1 MIINWQHLLKAL
13 IDIRRKMFKIIDSF
27 IDKITMYK
35 LIMYY
40 LVALILVAIG
50 LSVFKDLQYNPY
62 YIAISALILVT
73 ASWTIN
79 KMFANFFSAPTNSES
94 SIISGLILTLIVAPN
109 PTGYGIMFLLAASG
123 LAIASKYLLTIRR
136 KHLFNPAAIAV
147 VLTALGARQSATWWV
162 GTAVMLPFV
171 LIGGVLIVRKIRRT
185 KMVLG
190 FFISSTFATIV
201 YSIMSKVSV
210 TTSLHNLIFSSAMFF
225 LGFVMLTEPLT
236 SPTTSKKQTW
246 YGVLVG
252 LLLPPQVHLLGVY
265 SSPEIA
271 LIIGNLFSYIVS
283 PKTKLFLTLKE
294 KIRIAA
300 TSVEFVFT
308 PSRKLAYQPG
318 QYMEW
323 TLPHQKTDIR
333 GGRRYFTLASSPTEN
348 DIRIGVKFFEN
359 GSSFKEALLDA
370 NHQTPIVA
378 SQISGDFVLP
388 KDKSLKLVFIAGGI
402 GITPFRSMIKY
413 LIDKKETRVVN
424 LLYSVRNEK
433 EISYRDIFET
443 ARSSIGLKTIYTI
456 TDDNSAVTKSNIHV
470 GKITP
475 KLIRTE
481 VPDFSDRIFY
491 ISGTHSMVDAVKE
504 MLVQLGVEKHQIKT
518 DFFPGYV

>member
-1 MIINWQHLLKAL
+1 MWY
-13 IDIRRKMFKIIDSF
+13 KMFKFIDSLV
-27 IDKITMYK
+27 DKITMYK

-50 LSVFKDLQYNPY
+50 LSIFKDLQYNPY
-62 YIAISALILVT
+62 YIAISALVLVT

-79 KMFANFFSAPTNSES
+79 KIFANFFSAPTNSES
-94 SIISGLILTLIVAPN
+94 SIITGLILTLIIAPN
-109 PTGYGIMFLLAASG
+109 PTGYSFMFLLAAAG
-123 LAIASKYLLTIRR
+123 LAIASKYLLTIRN

-162 GTAVMLPFV
+162 GTAAMLPFV

-185 KMVLG
+185 KMVLA
-190 FFISSTFATIV
+190 FFISSALATIA
-201 YSIMSKVSV
+201 YSLISRVSV
-210 TTSLHNLIFSSAMFF
+210 MTSLHNLVFSSAMFF
-225 LGFVMLTEPLT
+225 LGFVMLTEPIT

-246 YGVLVG
+246 YAVLVG
-252 LLLPPQVHLLGVY
+252 LLLPPQVHLFSFY
-265 SSPEIA
+265 SSPEIT
-271 LIIGNLFSYIVS
+271 LVIGNLFAYIVS
-283 PKTKLFLTLKE
+283 PKTKLFLALKE
-294 KIRIAA
+294 KVRIAA
-300 TSVEFVFT
+300 TSVDFVFI
-308 PSRKLAYQPG
+308 PSHKLVYQAG

-323 TLPHQKTDIR
+323 TLPHQKTDLR
-333 GGRRYFTLASSPTEN
+333 GNRRYFTLASSPTED

-370 NHQTPIVA
+370 NYETPIVA

-413 LIDKKETRVVN
+413 LVDKKDIRTVT

-433 EISYRDIFET
+433 EISYRDIFES
-443 ARSSIGLKTIYTI
+443 ARSTIGLKTVYAI
-456 TDDNSAVTKSNIHV
+456 TDNNPVVTKSNIHL

-475 KLIRTE
+475 KFIRTE

-491 ISGTHSMVDAVKE
+491 ISGTNSMVHSVQE
-504 MLVQLGVEKHQIKT
+504 MLAQLGVPKHQIKT
-518 DFFPGYV
+518 DYFPGYA